1 MLIHSKRSR
10 RRLELR
16 LYVILVS
23 YLLSLAGRTDWFF
36 QMPTFMVFKDGNK
49 IDELVGAH
57 AGQLEVCL
65 TWMSGKHRMVA
76 DKLCSNCS

>member
-1 MLIHSKRSR
+1 
-10 RRLELR
+10 
-16 LYVILVS
+16 
-23 YLLSLAGRTDWFF
+23 
-36 QMPTFMVFKDGNK
+36 MPTFMVFKDGNK